1 MIICCVIIFYIYK
14 CIILCLI
21 VLINLVEKNSEEVV
35 SFEGSDE
42 IFCLVKIF
50 VLYFERV
57 KS

>member
-1 MIICCVIIFYIYK
+1 MLNK